1 MYEDNE
7 EQGRLPMSS
16 RARTLFHL
24 SRKNTKYDLVY
35 FLLNLFNLTL

>member
-1 MYEDNE
+1 MYQEDE

-24 SRKNTKYDLVY
+24 FRNKVRYDLVY
-35 FLLNLFNLTL
+35 ISLSLFNLTF